1 MRANAQNESCENLIL
16 TKNTEIPIMMFVT
29 SRCTNPGPLG
39 KSIPTRSFAS
49 FLFARLHGR
58 AIARLRW

>member
-1 MRANAQNESCENLIL
+1 
-16 TKNTEIPIMMFVT
+16 MMFIT

-49 FLFARLHGR
+49 FLFARLHSR

>member
-1 MRANAQNESCENLIL
+1 
-16 TKNTEIPIMMFVT
+16 MMFVT

-39 KSIPTRSFAS
+39 KSIPTHSFAS
-49 FLFARLHGR
+49 FLFARLNSR

>member
-1 MRANAQNESCENLIL
+1 MRANAQSASCENVILI
-16 TKNTEIPIMMFVT
+16 KNTEIPIMMFVT

-49 FLFARLHGR
+49 FLFARLHSR